1 MLVHVYKF
9 LLCVLGGRAFFH
21 VPCTWSHYLGGKRR
35 PLATLSQSAATR
47 MYNTQLCAHCE
58 AFFNFGNGRIH
69 PTSTTVQDTRRPHQ
83 PTLTH
88 QDSQTTK
95 QNRVLPVDREQWAA
109 SNGKPESRSA
119 RIARHMAAA
128 VNTIM
133 DTSNMSPPPRRNPGY
148 KGGR

>member
-1 MLVHVYKF
+1 MCFRWPCFFSCPVHMVALF
-9 LLCVLGGRAFFH
+9 
-21 VPCTWSHYLGGKRR
+21 RR
-35 PLATLSQSAATR
+35 KEKASGYLSQSAATR